1 MKSALRC
8 HTLSLS
14 AAAALLAGC
23 GGSQLPIGAPGEMPQ
38 HLQGEPALSFMHRAR
53 GPAYRVLYSFRSRSD
68 GMHPSA
74 GVIDVNDALYGTTAG
89 GGSAG
94 KGTVYRVSPT
104 GEERVLHSFG
114 HGSDGG
120 GPVGLIDVHGTLY
133 GATGGGGTFGR
144 GTVFSMSTMGAE
156 KALYSFQLGSNGWA
170 PSSQLVD
177 ANGALY
183 GTTSWGGQG
192 CGSTG
197 CGVVYQIS
205 TTGSEKTMYRFKG
218 GSAGAYLP
226 EGRLLYLNGVVY
238 GSTNLG
244 GGTGCYYHH
253 GCGTVFS
260 ITTTGKENWLYSFT
274 GGSNGSYPEA
284 GLIDVNGALY
294 GTTSAGG
301 DAGGGTVYRISTG
314 GAESVV
320 HRFRGL
326 HSGPIDPETGLVHV
340 DGMLYGT
347 TTAGG
352 SHNAGT
358 VYSISPAGAVKILH
372 NFAGGSADGLYP
384 LGTLIYSHGT
394 LYGTTY
400 YGGGGGQGTCCG
412 TVFALTL

>member
-1 MKSALRC
+1 
-8 HTLSLS
+8 
-14 AAAALLAGC
+14 
-23 GGSQLPIGAPGEMPQ
+23 
-38 HLQGEPALSFMHRAR
+38 
-53 GPAYRVLYSFRSRSD
+53 
-68 GMHPSA
+68 
-74 GVIDVNDALYGTTAG
+74 
-89 GGSAG
+89 
-94 KGTVYRVSPT
+94 
-104 GEERVLHSFG
+104 
-114 HGSDGG
+114 
-120 GPVGLIDVHGTLY
+120 
-133 GATGGGGTFGR
+133 
-144 GTVFSMSTMGAE
+144 MSTMGAE
-156 KALYSFQLGSNGWA
+156 KALYSFQREAMAG

-183 GTTSWGGQG
+183 GTTSWGGHG

-244 GGTGCYYHH
+244 GGTGCYYHQRDRLQH
-253 GCGTVFS
+253 NDDRQRELAVQ
-260 ITTTGKENWLYSFT
+260 LYRRLQWVVS
-274 GGSNGSYPEA
+274 GGRSHRRQRRA
-284 GLIDVNGALY
+284 Y

-358 VYSISPAGAVKILH
+358 VYSIMPGRRGKDSAQLRPAALPMR
-372 NFAGGSADGLYP
+372 LYP